1 MTAPGTMQRIT
12 ATSRRAVLTLPL
24 AVAAGCN
31 PNLDVDGALVP
42 AWLTAAVIGIVG
54 AVMARVLFM
63 RWGIDRHLWGR
74 PTVYLSVA
82 VTVSCLAWV
91 LLFRY

>member
-1 MTAPGTMQRIT
+1 MMTPGAMQRIL
-12 ATSRRAVLTLPL
+12 ATVRRAGLTLPL
-24 AVAAGCN
+24 AAAAGCN

-82 VTVSCLAWV
+82 VTVSCMAWV